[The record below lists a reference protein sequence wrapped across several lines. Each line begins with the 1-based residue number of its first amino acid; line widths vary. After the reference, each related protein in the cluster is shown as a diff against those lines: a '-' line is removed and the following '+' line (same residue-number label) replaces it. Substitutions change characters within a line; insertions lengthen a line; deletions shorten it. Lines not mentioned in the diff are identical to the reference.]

1 MKRLLLVILLVLMAF
16 AIPLGASARTRPI
29 YYTVQLQDLNNSGVH
44 GRVILIQ
51 RDNELRV
58 IVVAR
63 GLEKNMVHMQHIHGF
78 TATTLDSTCPPP
90 SAAGSDGILTLQEGM
105 PYYGPVILP
114 LLDTNGDYP
123 TASRFGVVRFS
134 NTFDLAPLEL
144 TDLSPF
150 TIVIHGMTVNGAYD
164 GSLPVA
170 CGQINLLGRQAPSS

>member
-16 AIPLGASARTRPI
+16 AIPLGASARTRPL

-78 TATTLDSTCPPP
+78 TAAMSIGGSGARIGPGLHI
-90 SAAGSDGILTLQEGM
+90 AGNSEK
-105 PYYGPVILP
+105 
-114 LLDTNGDYP
+114 
-123 TASRFGVVRFS
+123 S
-134 NTFDLAPLEL
+134 
-144 TDLSPF
+144 
-150 TIVIHGMTVNGAYD
+150 
-164 GSLPVA
+164 
-170 CGQINLLGRQAPSS
+170 